1 MASDTRRRF
10 RVLDPIDRISEVLFG
25 LIMVLTATSA
35 LSVAGAGRTDVQTMI
50 LGALG
55 CNLAW
60 GIIDAGLYVMGCLEE
75 RGRNILTLRS
85 VQQTADSQRA
95 RLIIAEALPP
105 VLASVLSEAEL
116 EAMRAKLVQLPPQ
129 AYPKLTVED
138 WLGALAVCLLVFL
151 STFPVVIPFFFA
163 ETVQPAL
170 RISNAIGIIMLFLCG
185 YALAKS
191 AGLRP
196 WLTGL
201 AMVSIGIALTGIAV
215 ALGG

>member
-1 MASDTRRRF
+1 
-10 RVLDPIDRISEVLFG
+10 VLDPIDRISEVLFG